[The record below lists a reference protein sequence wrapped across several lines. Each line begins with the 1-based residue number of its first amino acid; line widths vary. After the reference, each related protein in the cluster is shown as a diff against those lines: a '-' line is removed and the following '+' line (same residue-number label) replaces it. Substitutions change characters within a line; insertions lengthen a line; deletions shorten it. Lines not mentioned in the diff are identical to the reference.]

1 MKLNYNDKVFEI
13 SDDTALDYVASTFV
27 ATIESRQGKADDS
40 MRAFRTET
48 VLRNLVNG
56 EIPARGSKGSTREPW
71 EAERTVIL
79 RSMLQ
84 SAGIEITLK
93 GNENVEQAIAK
104 LASHYKREFDEFSE
118 NLDKRAQERYALLNA
133 PL

>member
-48 VLRNLVNG
+48 VLRNLVND
-56 EIPARGSKGSTREPW
+56 EIPTRGSKGSTREPW
-71 EAERTVIL
+71 EAEKTVIL
-79 RSMLQ
+79 RSMLE
-84 SAGIEITLK
+84 SAGIEMNLK
-93 GNENVEQAIAK
+93 GEAQVTSAIEK
-104 LASHYKREFDEFSE
+104 LAAHMKRDVFEFTE
-118 NLDKRAQERYALLNA
+118 NLDKRARERYALLNA